1 MNEMQKRMI
10 KQIGLS
16 ENEFKPAE
24 ISSDALA
31 EEAYLKAEYNSVLI
45 EMMMEE

>member
-16 ENEFKPAE
+16 EGEFEPNG
-24 ISSDALA
+24 IDRDALT
-31 EEAYLKAEYNSVLI
+31 EEAYLKTEYNSVLI